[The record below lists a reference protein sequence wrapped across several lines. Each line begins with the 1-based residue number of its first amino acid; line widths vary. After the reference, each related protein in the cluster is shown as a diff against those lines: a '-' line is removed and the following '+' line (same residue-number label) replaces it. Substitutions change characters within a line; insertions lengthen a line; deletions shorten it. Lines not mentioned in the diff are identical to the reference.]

1 MNGFGNIEA
10 ISWRRANLSR
20 LDLLKDEF
28 NLKSLIKVMGTLLLD
43 FKITIWWKWNDSL
56 KFQLILLL
64 NQGDPIF
71 VCAYYYSLE
80 LIFEFS
86 LIEVSSKTES
96 LDLCK
101 KIHVLRITLGKQDC
115 SIFLNICFQGLSI
128 SDQLSLSS
136 RKLSLSLRS
145 DLMKQFG
152 V

>member
-10 ISWRRANLSR
+10 ISWRRANLTR

-101 KIHVLRITLGKQDC
+101 RIHVLRTTLGKQDC